1 MSMRFCTKCGC
12 KVDKDT
18 EMDYSWYCP
27 NCDEN
32 LYFIETDTER
42 ELEYKEILYGLYL
55 HNWVTTHNEGEPVC
69 FSEFLDNEY
78 HETELMTELI
88 EKYHAKI
95 RKMCPYCG
103 KDVGDE
109 IWDTDYSIY
118 DCGKCEENEYSYMDY
133 IVECPNCNG
142 GFHWIEICKRIN
154 TVIQNSDTGELTQY
168 KE

>member
-1 MSMRFCTKCGC
+1 MERVGMNTVVTVPNAEKSSVGLRITPTLERVQRKWRIKGVSKM
-12 KVDKDT
+12 KV
-18 EMDYSWYCP
+18 
-27 NCDEN
+27 
-32 LYFIETDTER
+32 
-42 ELEYKEILYGLYL
+42 
-55 HNWVTTHNEGEPVC
+55 
-69 FSEFLDNEY
+69 
-78 HETELMTELI
+78 
-88 EKYHAKI
+88 
-95 RKMCPYCG
+95 CPYCG